1 MTGTRQGSAF
11 VMVATVAL
19 LAALSLVLA
28 SPASAQTVKQPPNG
42 VVTRGNDIF
51 GQMGDGTADSPSDPT
66 GANGVGAATAV
77 DAGASHALAV
87 KSDGTV
93 RSWGSNGNGQLGRR
107 RPQPRRE
114 EGRHRLGAA
123 GIVTVSASHRHGI
136 DRPKDE
142 TKYILRCMRP
152 CRKSDMIYADGIY
165 RLLSSREAGGSS
177 WLFSI
182 AGARTEKESGP
193 NCGGSG
199 TKTGTSGCFSTM
211 MAGARPTG
219 RA

>member
-93 RSWGSNGNGQLGRR
+93 RSWGSNGNGQLGAGTA
-107 RPQPRRE
+107 PSSATPLTV
-114 EGRHRLGAA
+114 EGLDNVETVAGGAA
-123 GIVTVSASHRHGI
+123 HSLAVKKDGTVWVQQ
-136 DRPKDE
+136 
-142 TKYILRCMRP
+142 
-152 CRKSDMIYADGIY
+152 
-165 RLLSSREAGGSS
+165 GSS
-177 WLFSI
+177 PFLPPTD
-182 AGARTEKESGP
+182 TE
-193 NCGGSG
+193 
-199 TKTGTSGCFSTM
+199 
-211 MAGARPTG
+211 
-219 RA
+219 